1 MPSTNTKVSGI
12 KNKPLNFICARRV
25 RLTVRNSAQA
35 SDSFC
40 LAALQQL
47 VVVVL
52 REYWIPFAFRSSSC
66 CQLPSSPEPLSKEPA
81 TGRSHS

>member
-1 MPSTNTKVSGI
+1 MPPTNTKVSGI

-47 VVVVL
+47 VVVLVIQPVVTM
-52 REYWIPFAFRSSSC
+52 RP
-66 CQLPSSPEPLSKEPA
+66 PLHKLINWSNSEDLSLILK
-81 TGRSHS
+81 S